1 MERDK
6 MQTNTKRPVSSV
18 AERTALNGKMGKR
31 SDEHEESEHID
42 FKMVTFSLG
51 GKDYGIDI
59 MKVKEIAKFRAF
71 TYVPNTPEFVRGVY
85 NLRGDIISIIDLR
98 IMFNLAFDER
108 AEGSP
113 HDGLIIRLE
122 ENMLGVIVDSIAR
135 VVGISRSSIQPPHP
149 IFADIN
155 LKYIEGVVE
164 HNERLYIIL
173 DVERIFARKE
183 SRKAEEAASPA
194 YDEAAS
200 AGTSLPASGR
210 DTRSAEEQKAPTKT
224 PTQDPEN
231 LPDSE
236 SQSVSFEFVRDT
248 LATFAGFHVTPLN
261 SAWVQKRFEEWT
273 KDREREKKSIQFE
286 SSDDAQQFL
295 SPFYSRDTGR
305 FWSSAYAQ
313 TIRSLL
319 PAPNPG
325 SFYVW
330 NAGCGGGYETYSMAA
345 ILASRFPEA
354 RIKIWAHDKDLLKV
368 SSAPNLVFPEQTVP
382 EEFRDYVVSG
392 TNGSSFS
399 TEIKDRIVFEYHDVL
414 HANTLPAV
422 DIVLARDLL
431 SFLGPEEQHTF
442 INHASEKL
450 KPGGLIIVGEHEQ
463 LDHIDRFTPIE
474 PAVPGVYQVI

>member
-1 MERDK
+1 ME
-6 MQTNTKRPVSSV
+6 TNTKRPVSSV
-18 AERTALNGKMGKR
+18 AERTALNGRLGKR
-31 SDEHEESEHID
+31 SDGHEESEHID

-59 MKVKEIAKFRAF
+59 MKVKEIAKFRTF

-98 IMFNLAFDER
+98 IMFNLAFDEL

-164 HNERLYIIL
+164 HNDRLYIIL
-173 DVERIFARKE
+173 DVERIFARE
-183 SRKAEEAASPA
+183 GRKAEDVAAPTG
-194 YDEAAS
+194 YDEAPS
-200 AGTSLPASGR
+200 GDTPLRTTEHDAGN
-210 DTRSAEEQKAPTKT
+210 AEEQNSPKEASSQPR
-224 PTQDPEN
+224 DN
-231 LPDSE
+231 LPE
-236 SQSVSFEFVRDT
+236 SQTQSVSFEFVRDT

-261 SAWVQKRFEEWT
+261 SAWVQQRFEEWAT
-273 KDREREKKSIQFE
+273 NREHEKKSIQFE
-286 SSDDAQQFL
+286 SGEDAQQFL
-295 SPFYSRDTGR
+295 SPFYSRDSGR

-319 PAPNPG
+319 PASNPG

-354 RIKIWAHDKDLLKV
+354 RIKVWAHDKDLLKI

-382 EEFRDYVVSG
+382 EEFREYVVSG

-399 TEIKDRIVFEYHDVL
+399 AEIKDRIVFEYHDVL

-442 INHASEKL
+442 ISQASEKL

-463 LDHIDRFTPIE
+463 LDHFDRFKPIE
-474 PAVPGVYQVI
+474 PEMHGVYQVI